1 MSVNKVV
8 LYATPEQFIERVGE
22 RQTIELTDREG
33 FGVVNEEVLVIALS
47 DSSSQIDGYLARY
60 SRPLPSIP
68 QNLTR
73 ICCDLARYRLCSM
86 SGAIITDEVI
96 ARYKLSL
103 AELTQIAKGD
113 ITLGI
118 EMVSENVQADNSVMF
133 SNGNTRIFSRDNKN

>member
-22 RQTIELTDREG
+22 LQAITLTDRERV
-33 FGVVNEEVLVIALS
+33 GVVNEEVLTVALS

-60 SRPLPSIP
+60 SRPLSSIP

-73 ICCDLARYRLCSM
+73 ICCDLARYRLCTM
-86 SGAIITDEVI
+86 GETTITDEVI

-103 AELTQIAKGD
+103 AELAQIAKGD

-118 EMVSENVQADNSVMF
+118 EVASGDVQADNSVMF